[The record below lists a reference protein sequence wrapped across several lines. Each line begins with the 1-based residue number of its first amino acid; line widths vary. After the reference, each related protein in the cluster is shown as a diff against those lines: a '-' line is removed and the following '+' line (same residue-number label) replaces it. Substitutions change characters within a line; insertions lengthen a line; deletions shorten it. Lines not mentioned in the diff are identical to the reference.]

1 MSVSAFATLCDVI
14 ASDRLVWMT
23 GAGISQNVV
32 RESDGGEVPGW
43 KGLLTEVLKAREAA
57 IGIAPEL
64 GTNLQALLAGKP
76 PGRQL
81 IEAATLLERDWD
93 DFDTAI
99 RNAVRP
105 ADKQPKE
112 VEASQKA
119 IHDALLNVQPR
130 GIVTLNYDDLHERAL
145 TRREELPSWTQL
157 VPGETSSDAQMAE
170 LLRDGLRSP
179 FLLKAHGS
187 IARRGPLVLSYET
200 YRTLLGK
207 DPAYRAFVQYLLT
220 HHSLVIVGFGLSDPD
235 FDLFFDTTAVQFG
248 SPLQTHVLI
257 TRGPN
262 SPRGGVAAARGREAM
277 LRLRYGIV
285 THHVSNW
292 SEIPSEINRAARTA
306 GPALNR
312 TLRSCV
318 SRDINVRRR
327 GHTALRS
334 LGPAGTAV
342 AIKVLSARIARTRE
356 THHLSEL
363 VYSLGTVTPP
373 TPALRT
379 KIKETLLGLI
389 EISQDREV
397 VAHAIDRLD
406 GFVKFDDLDRLERC
420 RHQLMS
426 RPLPIDPNHPDDD
439 DRLPVYLDRLILRV
453 RAEARTFPPRPGP

>member
-1 MSVSAFATLCDVI
+1 MSYSTFDTLCDIV

-23 GAGISQNVV
+23 GAGISLDVV
-32 RESDGGEVPGW
+32 RESDGGEVPNW

-57 IGIAPEL
+57 IGVEPQL
-64 GTNLQALLAGKP
+64 RTNLRALLAGKP

-105 ADKQPKE
+105 ADKQPKQVKE
-112 VEASQKA
+112 RQRA
-119 IHDALLNVQPR
+119 IHDALLNVKPR

-145 TRREELPSWTQL
+145 KRRKELSDWTQL
-157 VPGETSSDAQMAE
+157 VPGDPSSDAQMAE
-170 LLRDGLRSP
+170 LLRYRLRSP

-187 IARRGPLVLSYET
+187 ITGAGPLVLSYDT

-235 FDLFFDTTAVQFG
+235 FDLFFDTIAVQFG

-257 TRGPN
+257 TRAPSGR
-262 SPRGGVAAARGREAM
+262 RGALSARGREAT

-285 THHVSNW
+285 THHVSDW
-292 SEIPSEINRAARTA
+292 SEIPGEINRAARTA

-312 TLRSCV
+312 ALHSCV
-318 SRDINVRRR
+318 ARDINVRRD
-327 GHTALRS
+327 GHAALRS

-342 AIKVLSARIARTRE
+342 AIRVLLGRIARTRE
-356 THHLSEL
+356 THRLSEL
-363 VYSLGTVTPP
+363 VYSLGAVTPS
-373 TPALRT
+373 TPALGT
-379 KIKETLLGLI
+379 KIKETLLDLI
-389 EISQDREV
+389 EKSENREV

-406 GFVKFDDLDRLERC
+406 GFVAIEDLDRLERC
-420 RHQLMS
+420 RHELPS
-426 RPLPIDPNHPDDD
+426 RSLPLDPSHPDDD
-439 DRLPVYLDRLILRV
+439 DRLPVYLDRLILRI
-453 RAEARTFPPRPGP
+453 RAKARTFPMRPGL